1 MTSVI
6 IIDKA
11 FLNTLQL
18 FIILVSICR
27 LYICIIFLYIFLA
40 QTFIF
45 QFLNRNSDSNKGISN
60 LRWCQMSI
68 SNLNLI
74 TKLSEYLLIAS
85 YLIMVKLRIIKNI
98 RQKAGSLTMLLRN
111 YNSIF
116 NNYTVNF
123 QLTLQY
129 ILKYA
134 IRERIYIKHRCLCA
148 CVYIIRCQ
156 RVQLGRFPY
165 EIIH

>member
-6 IIDKA
+6 TIGEA
-11 FLNTLQL
+11 FLNALQ

-27 LYICIIFLYIFLA
+27 LYIWILFLQIFLA
-40 QTFIF
+40 QTSMI

-60 LRWCQMSI
+60 LYWYQMSI

-74 TKLSEYLLIAS
+74 TKLSEYLLISS
-85 YLIMVKLRIIKNI
+85 YLIMVKLRIIENI
-98 RQKAGSLTMLLRN
+98 RQKAGSLTILLRN

-129 ILKYA
+129 MLKYA
-134 IRERIYIKHRCLCA
+134 IRERIYIKQMFMCVCLYNYMLVCPTLE
-148 CVYIIRCQ
+148 VS
-156 RVQLGRFPY
+156 L
-165 EIIH
+165 

>member
-6 IIDKA
+6 TIDEA
-11 FLNTLQL
+11 FLNALQ

-27 LYICIIFLYIFLA
+27 LYIWILFLQIFLA
-40 QTFIF
+40 QTSMI

-60 LRWCQMSI
+60 LYWYQMSI

-74 TKLSEYLLIAS
+74 TKLSEYLLISS
-85 YLIMVKLRIIKNI
+85 YLIMVKLRIIENI
-98 RQKAGSLTMLLRN
+98 RQKAGSLTILLRN

-129 ILKYA
+129 MLKYA
-134 IRERIYIKHRCLCA
+134 IRERIYIKH
-148 CVYIIRCQ
+148 VYV
-156 RVQLGRFPY
+156 RVF
-165 EIIH
+165 I

>member
-11 FLNTLQL
+11 VLNALQ

-60 LRWCQMSI
+60 SRCQMSI

-156 RVQLGRFPY
+156 CVQLGRFPY

>member
-6 IIDKA
+6 TIDEA
-11 FLNTLQL
+11 FLNALQ

-27 LYICIIFLYIFLA
+27 LYIWILFLQIFLA
-40 QTFIF
+40 QTSMI

-60 LRWCQMSI
+60 LYWCQMSI

-74 TKLSEYLLIAS
+74 TKLSEYLLISS
-85 YLIMVKLRIIKNI
+85 YLIMVKLRIIENI
-98 RQKAGSLTMLLRN
+98 RQKAGSLTILLRN

-129 ILKYA
+129 MLKYA
-134 IRERIYIKHRCLCA
+134 IRERIYIQQMFMCVCLYNYMLVCPTLE
-148 CVYIIRCQ
+148 VS
-156 RVQLGRFPY
+156 L
-165 EIIH
+165 

>member
-6 IIDKA
+6 TIDEA
-11 FLNTLQL
+11 FLNALQ

-27 LYICIIFLYIFLA
+27 LYIWILFLQIFLA
-40 QTFIF
+40 QTSMI

-60 LRWCQMSI
+60 LYWYQMSI

-74 TKLSEYLLIAS
+74 TKLSEYLLISS
-85 YLIMVKLRIIKNI
+85 YLIMVKLRIIENI
-98 RQKAGSLTMLLRN
+98 RQKAGSLTILLRN

-129 ILKYA
+129 MLKYA
-134 IRERIYIKHRCLCA
+134 IRERIYIKQMFMCVCLYNYMLVCPTLE
-148 CVYIIRCQ
+148 VS
-156 RVQLGRFPY
+156 L
-165 EIIH
+165 